1 MMRAPEFWRKDGGA
15 LPRLLNPLSQLFARA
30 AARRAAQPG
39 WRAPVPVICCGNATV
54 GGAGKT
60 TLALDLGRRLNARG
74 VKLQFLIRGYGGK
87 VKQSRPVIPGDTAA
101 SVGDEALLLADVAP
115 TWVGG
120 DRAASARGAVGKGA
134 QALIMDDGL
143 QNPSLERDLCL
154 LVIDGATG
162 FGNGQVMPAGPL
174 REPVA
179 AAAAR
184 CQAAVLI
191 GEDAAGALAQLP
203 PDLPVLRARLL
214 PGPEMRTL
222 AGRRVVAFAGIASPD
237 KFFNSLND
245 VGANIVGRAPFADHH
260 PFTEAE
266 VTRLLE
272 QAEKENAT
280 LVTTP
285 KDAVRLPPAVRNRV
299 LITGVDLEW
308 DDPAEIEAL
317 LTKLLAAP
325 RPRVYAQP

>member
-1 MMRAPEFWRKDGGA
+1 MRAPDFWSKEGGA
-15 LPRLLNPLSQLFARA
+15 MPRLLSPLSRLFERA
-30 AARRAAQPG
+30 AARRAALPG

-74 VKLQFLIRGYGGK
+74 VKLHFLIRGYGGK
-87 VKQSRPVIPGDTAA
+87 EKQSRRVTPGDTAA
-101 SVGDEALLLADVAP
+101 LVGDEALLLAEVAP
-115 TWVGG
+115 TWIGG
-120 DRAASARGAVGKGA
+120 DRAASARAAVPQGA

-143 QNPSLERDLCL
+143 QNPTLERDLSL

-174 REPVA
+174 REPVE

-191 GEDAAGALAQLP
+191 GEDATGALAQLP
-203 PDLPVLRARLL
+203 PDLPVLRARLR
-214 PGPEMRTL
+214 PGPEMQTL
-222 AGRRVVAFAGIASPD
+222 AGRRVVAFAGIASPE
-237 KFFNSLND
+237 KFFTSLAE
-245 VGANIVGRAPFADHH
+245 VGANVIERAGFADHH

-272 QAEKENAT
+272 RAT
-280 LVTTP
+280 KADAALVTTP
-285 KDAVRLPPAVRNRV
+285 KDAVRLPHTVRHLV

-308 DDPAEIEAL
+308 EDANEIEARL
-317 LTKLLAAP
+317 MRLLAEP
-325 RPRVYAQP
+325 RQRVYTPS